1 MDNYSFIA
9 DRPVESYRKSDTV
22 FIITVI
28 LLWGLGIFT
37 LYAVSGDYAVRV
49 FGNSLYFVKRQLL
62 SSAAGLAGLLLFAF
76 MPIKSIRKLLF
87 ILTTG
92 TVLLCLLTFVPG
104 IGVERNG
111 ARRWIRIPFFS
122 TFQPSEAVKVVTVLF
137 LANLFDKQ
145 ARIQNPEERSVLPS
159 VLGLIFFVLI
169 IFGQKDFSTGFFLL
183 IVGILLFFI
192 AGAKLS
198 WLVPFT
204 VLGVPAALL
213 MVLLEPYRVNR
224 FIAFLKPDEFLQG
237 LNYQSFAAKRAISLG
252 GFWGQGVG
260 SGLTRVNSIPEV
272 QADYI
277 FAGWAESMGFIG
289 VLVYMI
295 ILCVFA
301 WRAYR
306 IAVRCPDRFSAITV
320 FGFTTL
326 MFLQSLINCA
336 VVCGVL
342 PATGIPLVFFSS
354 GGTSIMFALIM
365 CGFII
370 NASRSG
376 SERETNF
383 LDGELVYE

>member
-1 MDNYSFIA
+1 M
-9 DRPVESYRKSDTV
+9 R
-22 FIITVI
+22 
-28 LLWGLGIFT
+28 IFG
-37 LYAVSGDYAVRV
+37 S
-49 FGNSLYFVKRQLL
+49 SLYFVKRQLL

-76 MPIKSIRKLLF
+76 VPINRIRKLLF
-87 ILTTG
+87 VITAV
-92 TVLLCLLTFVPG
+92 TVLLCLLTLVPG

-122 TFQPSEAVKVVTVLF
+122 TFQPSEAVKAVTVMF

-145 ARIQNPEERSVLPS
+145 AQIRNPEERSVLPS
-159 VLGLIFFVLI
+159 VVGLIFFVLI

-183 IVGILLFFI
+183 IVGIILFFI

-198 WLVPFT
+198 WLIPFT
-204 VLGVPAALL
+204 VLGIPAALL

-224 FIAFLKPDEFLQG
+224 FIAFLRPDEFLQG

-260 SGLTRVNSIPEV
+260 SGLTRINSIPEV

-277 FAGWAESMGFIG
+277 FAGWTEAMGFVG
-289 VLVYMI
+289 VVIYMI
-295 ILCVFA
+295 ILCLFA
-301 WRAYR
+301 WRAYK
-306 IAVRCPDRFSAITV
+306 IAVECPDRFAAITV

-326 MFLQSLINCA
+326 IFLQSLVNCA

-370 NASRSG
+370 NASRYT
-376 SERETNF
+376 SESEAEF
-383 LDGELVYE
+383 LDGELNYE